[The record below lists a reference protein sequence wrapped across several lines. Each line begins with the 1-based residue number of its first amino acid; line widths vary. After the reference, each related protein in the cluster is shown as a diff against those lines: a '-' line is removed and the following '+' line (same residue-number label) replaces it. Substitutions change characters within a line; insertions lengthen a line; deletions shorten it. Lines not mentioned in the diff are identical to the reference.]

1 MFDEIERVLLQ
12 YQADLHTMLFD
23 KESGMQT
30 KLIYSTHPEAFADLP
45 LSSGRFLT
53 AEENHSE
60 LFLST
65 VETGEAAQIGRI
77 AKIHAGPGTLRSGRC
92 TAGWARAFSTGRSR
106 WCCPTRRNIRR
117 SLRRWRRRG
126 TRSGT

>member
-23 KESGMQT
+23 KESGMWT

-53 AEENHSE
+53 AEENRSE

-65 VETGEAAQIGRI
+65 VETGDAAQIGRI
-77 AKIHAGPGTLRSGRC
+77 AKFTRDLDFEVRTLYSGLGAG
-92 TAGWARAFSTGRSR
+92 FSTGRSR